1 MTDQYEPPGGPVD
14 PDDPFETF
22 APLDP
27 FAELSDLSGSD
38 PLPPLED
45 PTLPPATPPRSP
57 LLTGL
62 IVALLL
68 IVFTVAFF
76 QFLRRDDD
84 PTAAGS
90 TTVTT
95 PPSADT
101 SAPSGATTT
110 PSGTTPS
117 DGQSTTTLAVIA
129 FEPYVATGQP
139 VALADLTLSVDAIG
153 PIEFGTS
160 AADAVGRLISSLGE
174 PDEDSGPVVST
185 GAYGTCSGETERIV
199 RWGPFVA
206 IIVVDPDG
214 TETFAAYRLDFTY
227 TDDLNADTVNLET
240 LSGLKAGF
248 SVLQLEQIYSAF
260 DLQYEVI
267 EEVGQTF
274 QLYSSNSG
282 NLLLWGPVTS
292 DETTGIVLGIYSPD
306 ACGRF

>member
-14 PDDPFETF
+14 PDDPFEAF

-27 FAELSDLSGSD
+27 FAELSDLSGGE

-68 IVFTVAFF
+68 VVVTVAFF

-84 PTAAGS
+84 TTATG
-90 TTVTT
+90 TT
-95 PPSADT
+95 PAPTLAPSDT
-101 SAPSGATTT
+101 SAATTT
-110 PSGTTPS
+110 PTGTQPA
-117 DGQSTTTLAVIA
+117 DGATTTTLAVVA
-129 FEPYVATGQP
+129 FEPYVASGQP
-139 VALADLTLSVDAIG
+139 VALADLALSVDAIG
-153 PIEFGTS
+153 PIEFGTP

-174 PDEDSGPVVST
+174 PDDDSGPVVST

-227 TDDLNADTVNLET
+227 TDDLSVDTVNLET

-248 SVLQLEQIYSAF
+248 SVLQLEQIYSTF

-267 EEVGQTF
+267 EDVGQTF

>member
-1 MTDQYEPPGGPVD
+1 MTDQYDPPGGPVD
-14 PDDPFETF
+14 PDDPFEAF

-27 FAELSDLSGSD
+27 FAELSDISSGD

-68 IVFTVAFF
+68 IVATVAFF

-84 PTAAGS
+84 STAAGTTLA
-90 TTVTT
+90 TTVA
-95 PPSADT
+95 PSDT
-101 SAPSGATTT
+101 SDPSGTTT
-110 PSGTTPS
+110 PSGTQPT
-117 DGQSTTTLAVIA
+117 DGDTTTTLPVVA
-129 FEPYVATGQP
+129 FEPYAASGQP

-153 PIEFGTS
+153 PVEFGTP

-206 IIVVDPDG
+206 IVVVDPDG

-227 TDDLNADTVNLET
+227 TDDLSVDTVNLET

-248 SVLQLEQIYSAF
+248 SVLQLEQIYSTF

-267 EEVGQTF
+267 DEVGQTF

>member
-14 PDDPFETF
+14 PDDPFEAF
-22 APLDP
+22 APHDP
-27 FAELSDLSGSD
+27 FAELSDLGGGE

-68 IVFTVAFF
+68 IVVTVAFF

-84 PTAAGS
+84 PAAAG
-90 TTVTT
+90 TTTT
-95 PPSADT
+95 TTLDPSDT
-101 SAPSGATTT
+101 SAPGAATTAPT
-110 PSGTTPS
+110 GTTPS
-117 DGQSTTTLAVIA
+117 DETTTTLAVVP
-129 FEPYVATGQP
+129 FEPYVAVGQP
-139 VALADLTLSVDAIG
+139 VALSDLALSVDAIG
-153 PIEFGTS
+153 PIEFGTP
-160 AADAVGRLISSLGE
+160 AADAVGRLIASLGE

-185 GAYGTCSGETERIV
+185 GAYGTCNGETERIV

-248 SVLQLEQIYSAF
+248 SVLQLEQIYSTF

-267 EEVGQTF
+267 EDVGQTF

>member
-14 PDDPFETF
+14 PDDPFEAF
-22 APLDP
+22 APLDR
-27 FAELSDLSGSD
+27 FSELSDLGGGE

-68 IVFTVAFF
+68 IVVTVAFF

-84 PTAAGS
+84 TTATGS
-90 TTVTT
+90 TTPTT
-95 PPSADT
+95 VAPSDT
-101 SAPSGATTT
+101 SATPGSTTAPTDTT
-110 PSGTTPS
+110 PTDGTSTTSGTI
-117 DGQSTTTLAVIA
+117 VA
-129 FEPYVATGQP
+129 FEPYVASGQP
-139 VALADLTLSVDAIG
+139 VALADLALSVDAIG
-153 PIEFGTS
+153 PVEFGQP
-160 AADAVGRLISSLGE
+160 AADAIGRLIASLGE

-185 GAYGTCSGETERIV
+185 GAFGTCSGETERIV

-206 IIVVDPDG
+206 IVVVDPDG
-214 TETFAAYRLDFTY
+214 TETFAAYRLDLNY
-227 TDDLNADTVNLET
+227 ADDLSVDTVNLET

-248 SVLQLEQIYSAF
+248 SVLQLEQIYSSF

-267 EEVGQTF
+267 DDVGQTF